1 MVLIEEAVPLGK
13 GMHAECMAMV
23 TKSAQ
28 QVGCSADRDG
38 GVYKAVSN
46 GERDVLLTS
55 DKDGALYTWV
65 KEMHTL
71 RYDLIL
77 VFQL

>member
-1 MVLIEEAVPLGK
+1 
-13 GMHAECMAMV
+13 MHGDGDKVSPA
-23 TKSAQ
+23 SL
-28 QVGCSADRDG
+28 GCSADRGG
-38 GVYKAVSN
+38 GVYVAVSN

-55 DKDGALYTWV
+55 DKDGASYTWV